1 LLPFFCQ
8 EKKGSGGAM
17 HIFIAKRCMCKA
29 LKTILFNLVNRTY
42 IGVGKIYYN
51 AIERISVL
59 NKKALCMMTKG
70 F

>member
-1 LLPFFCQ
+1 
-8 EKKGSGGAM
+8 
-17 HIFIAKRCMCKA
+17 MCKA